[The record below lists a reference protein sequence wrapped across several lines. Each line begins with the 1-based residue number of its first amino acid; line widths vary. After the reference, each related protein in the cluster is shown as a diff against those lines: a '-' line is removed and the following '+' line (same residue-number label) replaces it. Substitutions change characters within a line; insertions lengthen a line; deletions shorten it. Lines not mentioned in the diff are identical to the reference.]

1 MIKRDRLAFMQDWNE
16 LRKENEEFVIKHS
29 AEKMGEQQTMDKLK
43 ESETGAGFGSAQKED
58 GTVPEFEDTKKI
70 EMGDTVNITQ
80 FKKEREK
87 VQRDTESEYE
97 RNDGISKVVVDQL
110 EEKLIAKIDTLDQ
123 KINNL
128 NV

>member
-1 MIKRDRLAFMQDWNE
+1 MIKRDRLAFMQDWND

-29 AEKMGEQQTMDKLK
+29 AEKMEQQTVDKLK
-43 ESETGAGFGSAQKED
+43 ESQTGDGFGVPKEE
-58 GTVPEFEDTKKI
+58 GKVEEFEDTKKI
-70 EMGDTVNITQ
+70 EMGETVNLNQ

-87 VQRDTESEYE
+87 VVRDTESEYE

-110 EEKLIAKIDTLDQ
+110 EEKLIAKIETLDQ